1 MRAGDLALVPKL
13 RLAGEIVAS
22 YTRVRWLLRRNDA
35 PTTLGRLRA
44 TTRVRRAVP
53 GASPAELGR
62 HLAWA
67 TVKVLAVLPVDDR
80 CLMQS
85 LVLGRLMAVRGL
97 DYEVV
102 FSVAGGERFEAHCWV
117 ETQGAALLEPGGAG
131 HAEIL
136 RL

>member
-1 MRAGDLALVPKL
+1 VRAGDLTLLPKL
-13 RLAGEIVAS
+13 RLAGEIVVS
-22 YTRVRWLLRRNDA
+22 YARVRWLLRRNDA

-44 TTRVRRAVP
+44 SAPVRRAVGGP
-53 GASPAELGR
+53 APAELGR

-80 CLMQS
+80 CLLQS

-102 FSVAGGERFEAHCWV
+102 FSVAAGERFEAHCWV
-117 ETQGAALLEPGGAG
+117 ESQGAALLEPGGAG